1 MRGNETFNLI
11 DILNL
16 ITLPLIPS
24 LLAVAIAIVLLVLPF
39 LLIC

>member
-1 MRGNETFNLI
+1 MRGNETFNLL

-16 ITLPLIPS
+16 IILTLIPS